1 MKYKDAGLHLMKW
14 WSSSEV
20 PNFGAD
26 YLITSKTGKIIVDL
40 KEFAWD
46 DPSGASIPE
55 IYFFECLFSNVNVLY
70 SVLLYVA

>member
-55 IYFFECLFSNVNVLY
+55 IYFFVF
-70 SVLLYVA
+70 